1 MLSPPQTAGAR
12 SPAMQRQPVA
22 VAMQRQSGGWPT
34 DENHDPAATG
44 MQEKWDQGEV
54 DRMQS
59 FGAPAVE
66 LGKAPAQLRRTPSC
80 KLTPCTPC
88 ARLLRS

>member
-1 MLSPPQTAGAR
+1 
-12 SPAMQRQPVA
+12 MQRP
-22 VAMQRQSGGWPT
+22 SGCGWPT

-44 MQEKWDQGEV
+44 MQECASAVQDALDKGEV

-66 LGKAPAQLRRTPSC
+66 LGKAPAHS
-80 KLTPCTPC
+80 
-88 ARLLRS
+88 